1 MVQNAQRVPEA
12 CTALKTR
19 ARESE
24 ALPSLE
30 PPPCLLCVEV
40 LPIVVTSKWL
50 GDPCKVRKVWRVFS
64 PEVSKSAI
72 EARRLLGALGLDF
85 GLIGFPP
92 PPLRVFSASSSKV
105 IRNNSNYKVRGAC
118 APLMDSECHSMKT
131 LVNAIDYACRLR
143 EGPGNKNISLGSV
156 LKLLLVSHIA
166 VVFAALL
173 VVAVAK
179 SHCIIWQLLWLPE
192 LLT

>member
-1 MVQNAQRVPEA
+1 MCVTFASFVGICKFTAWGVIFYCLGHVYRFTVQS
-12 CTALKTR
+12 T
-19 ARESE
+19 
-24 ALPSLE
+24 
-30 PPPCLLCVEV
+30 
-40 LPIVVTSKWL
+40 
-50 GDPCKVRKVWRVFS
+50 G
-64 PEVSKSAI
+64 
-72 EARRLLGALGLDF
+72 
-85 GLIGFPP
+85 
-92 PPLRVFSASSSKV
+92 
-105 IRNNSNYKVRGAC
+105 RNHSQP
-118 APLMDSECHSMKT
+118 APLMDSECQSMKT
-131 LVNAIDYACRLR
+131 LVNAIDYACRLG

>member
-1 MVQNAQRVPEA
+1 M
-12 CTALKTR
+12 
-19 ARESE
+19 
-24 ALPSLE
+24 
-30 PPPCLLCVEV
+30 
-40 LPIVVTSKWL
+40 
-50 GDPCKVRKVWRVFS
+50 
-64 PEVSKSAI
+64 
-72 EARRLLGALGLDF
+72 
-85 GLIGFPP
+85 
-92 PPLRVFSASSSKV
+92 
-105 IRNNSNYKVRGAC
+105 RGAC

-173 VVAVAK
+173 VVAVTK

>member
-1 MVQNAQRVPEA
+1 M
-12 CTALKTR
+12 
-19 ARESE
+19 
-24 ALPSLE
+24 
-30 PPPCLLCVEV
+30 
-40 LPIVVTSKWL
+40 
-50 GDPCKVRKVWRVFS
+50 
-64 PEVSKSAI
+64 
-72 EARRLLGALGLDF
+72 
-85 GLIGFPP
+85 FP
-92 PPLRVFSASSSKV
+92 RHKD
-105 IRNNSNYKVRGAC
+105 NYMVRGAC

-131 LVNAIDYACRLR
+131 LVNAIAYACRLG

>member
-1 MVQNAQRVPEA
+1 MVRPRTKYHGYLHRPQ
-12 CTALKTR
+12 
-19 ARESE
+19 
-24 ALPSLE
+24 
-30 PPPCLLCVEV
+30 
-40 LPIVVTSKWL
+40 SK
-50 GDPCKVRKVWRVFS
+50 DTV
-64 PEVSKSAI
+64 
-72 EARRLLGALGLDF
+72 
-85 GLIGFPP
+85 
-92 PPLRVFSASSSKV
+92 PPLRP
-105 IRNNSNYKVRGAC
+105 NYMVRGAC

>member
-1 MVQNAQRVPEA
+1 MPCIWVLEA
-12 CTALKTR
+12 FAVEKGRCSLIVGGLIER
-19 ARESE
+19 AGTY
-24 ALPSLE
+24 
-30 PPPCLLCVEV
+30 EV
-40 LPIVVTSKWL
+40 LVV
-50 GDPCKVRKVWRVFS
+50 
-64 PEVSKSAI
+64 I
-72 EARRLLGALGLDF
+72 
-85 GLIGFPP
+85 
-92 PPLRVFSASSSKV
+92 PLTTGP
-105 IRNNSNYKVRGAC
+105 NYMVRGAC

-166 VVFAALL
+166 AVFAALL